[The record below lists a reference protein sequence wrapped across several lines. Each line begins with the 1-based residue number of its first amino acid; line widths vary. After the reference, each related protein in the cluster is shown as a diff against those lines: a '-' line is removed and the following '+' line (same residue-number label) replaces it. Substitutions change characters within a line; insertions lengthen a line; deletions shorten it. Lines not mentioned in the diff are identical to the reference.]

1 MHINDTLLML
11 SGNRS
16 SVSAIL
22 DHFSVQVRGCSQI
35 YLKFTGQQ
43 SDVIL
48 ILEMYLGNIQ
58 SVGADLFRDGKYG
71 IKVTAV
77 HRNLLSEHDLM
88 ERDARHHRNPGKPVS
103 PALLCNA
110 SESK

>member
-11 SGNRS
+11 SGNR
-16 SVSAIL
+16 L
-22 DHFSVQVRGCSQI
+22 QCLCDPGHFSVQVRGCSQI

-71 IKVTAV
+71 IKAST
-77 HRNLLSEHDLM
+77 LSSGL
-88 ERDARHHRNPGKPVS
+88 RAIPVFI
-103 PALLCNA
+103 P
-110 SESK
+110 